1 MENAKHDNL
10 VALDHVG
17 DSAVTVLKDASDLPV
32 VNMRPGITYWK
43 HHLIRAGTSLNKH
56 AQAPVRATLGPIHV
70 QLCPP
75 TGRVHIAIS
84 RASVLPLDSTSFVP
98 VFDSIL
104 YGHDDS
110 SS

>member
-1 MENAKHDNL
+1 MESAKHENL

-17 DSAVTVLKDASDLPV
+17 DSAVAVLKDASDLPV

-43 HHLIRAGTSLNKH
+43 HQLIRAGTSLNKH
-56 AQAPVRATLGPIHV
+56 AQAPVLATLGPIHV
-70 QLCPP
+70 QFRPP
-75 TGRVHIAIS
+75 TGRIHIAIS
-84 RASVLPLDSTSFVP
+84 RTCVLPLDSTSFVP

-104 YGHDDS
+104 DRHDDS